1 MQSDMMSIKSL
12 AFSDRGTRLGKYFHR
27 PHHVYITADI
37 GEVNIVQSVRTIL
50 PLVYSNCN
58 QIDKRTPLIFPEC
71 VNLTDGSVIHA
82 PEEKCLRYYVRQR
95 LCRSSVEDD

>member
-1 MQSDMMSIKSL
+1 MSIKSL
-12 AFSDRGTRLGKYFHR
+12 AYSDRGTRLGKYFHR

-37 GEVNIVQSVRTIL
+37 GDVDIIVQSVRTIL
-50 PLVYSNCN
+50 PLIYSNCT
-58 QIDKRTPLIFPEC
+58 QMDKPLHFPEC